1 MYKIKK
7 WVSAL
12 LAGMMLFALFP
23 GLSFAAE
30 AQQTQEPSVVREEV
44 ALREEFSK
52 HFLLSDGSFMA
63 ISYPEAVHV
72 RSGDGWEE
80 IDNTVSLN
88 QSSAALKTRNQS
100 FPVEFSASAAG
111 DRLVSMQS
119 GGRQLSWSLK
129 AVAGEQ
135 LYAASETAAAVPER
149 LAKAADFASAPK
161 AFGTVE
167 YSQVFGGLQN
177 VSVRYTVMQHK
188 LEEDIILHERGAIT
202 AFRME
207 MSAPGLRAAADEYN
221 RVLLSDGEQTVY
233 RISAPYMCDAADT
246 VLNDFTVDIAQQGD
260 QICITYT
267 PQSGW
272 LEDSARVY
280 PVLFDPAITTSEYKS
295 GIIDTYVVQGDT
307 AAHGSEQRIY
317 AGIKNGKV
325 HRSYI
330 KITSLPA
337 IPDNMPITKAELC
350 VRNTNGSTTGRV
362 FGLYKVYSNWNED
375 TITYAN
381 QPQVSGCIATDAF
394 EASDLVNT
402 FSLSSDLNSFYPE
415 YFSGMNY
422 GYMLRYTDE
431 STANPDY
438 NSFYSSEFTTR
449 ASRPYIK
456 IYYSYALPSCLA
468 NGAAY
473 SMKNAA
479 SGKYLSVFGGTDANG
494 TNICQLAK
502 DDTAKQQFKLDRTA
516 DGAYLLRAKCSSNGA
531 NRVLDI
537 AKSGGYV
544 QSGCNVQL
552 YTNVDEIAQ
561 EWVITSVGQGFRIS
575 PRTNM
580 ALALTAVGTADGTSG
595 GKTATSAGN
604 VCVSSY
610 TGASSQIWYFYN
622 ASGAMVS
629 QNTSPYLANGE
640 YYFNNAA
647 TGKYMRR
654 SASSIAGASG
664 TLASLGDSVKW
675 DVVGI
680 GNGQHVIRARG
691 SKTSYLAGSSQL
703 LNATV
708 SMQTVSDSTVPNNCR
723 WAVSYDNGTVFTNAA
738 TGYVLCEVNGELR
751 AYPSSSAQNKRWRCA
766 TTVQYGDG
774 SALSNILREL
784 DSNFSISD
792 MRLET
797 GETKTPVINK
807 TPTSATVAWAT
818 ASDFTY
824 AASPKEPVSI
834 NEFTGEITGLK
845 GGATIVTATHKVTGR
860 TKSFLVRV
868 SASSK
873 DVLHPD
879 NVEYIRYTR
888 VSPSYNS
895 HLIGVVKSKIYEDEI
910 FTAFNERSNFSREFL
925 VTQGLKDKLHKL
937 DSGYRGHFI
946 ITWATGEEKAAY
958 KSKNQVDELVRKGYF
973 KSGSTEYYGVWA
985 WNYEVELKKQ
995 EYWRGVINSGLTE
1008 YGLYILFSN
1017 QYYSSLADYGTT
1029 TVSSEE
1035 YKTVVNRVNSI
1046 AEEFTHNPSSNKVM
1060 LGTSTEQLTW
1070 YQAGEQQGMTYFYS
1084 PKWDTYKEQYGK
1096 NILEM
1101 ANQQFLFEQKT
1112 AGKQFWFSHNPI
1124 ETLNYHATSSFA
1136 MELEWLRNSYGIEK
1150 LTKDYFIESGAYWYF
1165 SPTGGA

>member
-1 MYKIKK
+1 MYKVKK
-7 WVSAL
+7 WISAL

-30 AQQTQEPSVVREEV
+30 AQQTQELSVVREEV
-44 ALREEFSK
+44 ALRDEFSK

-80 IDNTVSLN
+80 IDNTVFLN
-88 QSSAALKTRNQS
+88 QNSEVLKTSNQS
-100 FPVEFSASAAG
+100 FPVAFSASAAD

-119 GGRQLSWSLK
+119 GGKQLSWSLK
-129 AVAGEQ
+129 AVAGKQ
-135 LYAASETAAAVPER
+135 IHETSGAAAVSPKQ
-149 LAKAADFASAPK
+149 LAKAADPTSASK

-167 YSQVFGGLQN
+167 YQRVFGSLQN

-188 LEEDIILHERGAIT
+188 LEEDIILHERGDIT

-207 MSAPGLRAAADEYN
+207 LSAPGLRAVADEYN
-221 RVLLSDGEQTVY
+221 RVMLLDGDQLVY
-233 RISAPYMCDAADT
+233 RISAPYMCDAVDA
-246 VLNDFTVDIAQQGD
+246 VLNDFTVDIAQSGD
-260 QICITYT
+260 QISVTYT
-267 PQSGW
+267 PRRGW
-272 LEDSARVY
+272 LDDPSRVY
-280 PVLFDPAITTSEYKS
+280 PVLFDPAITTSEYQS

-415 YFSGMNY
+415 YFAGMNY
-422 GYMLRYTDE
+422 GYMIRYTDE

-468 NGAAY
+468 NGAVY

-494 TNICQLAK
+494 TNICQLTK
-502 DDTAKQQFKLDRTA
+502 DDTTKQQFKLDRTA

-537 AKSGGYV
+537 AKSDGYV

-552 YTNVDEIAQ
+552 YTNVDAIAQ
-561 EWVITSVGQGFRIS
+561 EWVITSVGQGFKIS

-595 GKTATSAGN
+595 GKTASSAGN

-610 TGASSQIWYFYN
+610 TGASSQLWYFYN

-640 YYFNNAA
+640 YYFNNAD
-647 TGKYMRR
+647 TGKYARR
-654 SASSIAGASG
+654 SASSVVGASG
-664 TLASLGDSVKW
+664 TLASLGNSIKWSVT
-675 DVVGI
+675 GI
-680 GNGQHVIRARG
+680 GNGQHVIRAIG
-691 SKTSYLAGSSQL
+691 SNASYLAGSSQL

-708 SMQTVSDSTVPNNCR
+708 SMQTVSSGEIPNNCR
-723 WAVSYDNGTVFTNAA
+723 WTVSYDNGTVFTNAA

-751 AYPSSSAQNKRWRCA
+751 AYPSASAQNKRWRCA
-766 TTVQYGDG
+766 TTAFYGTT
-774 SALSNILREL
+774 SSHTLREL
-784 DSNFSISD
+784 DANFSISD
-792 MRLET
+792 MTLDVNQ
-797 GETKTPVINK
+797 PQSAMINK
-807 TPTSATVAWAT
+807 TPAGATVAWAE

-824 AASPKEPVSI
+824 PVVLSDR
-834 NEFTGEITGLK
+834 ITVNSAGQLTANSA
-845 GGATIVTATHKVTGR
+845 GNATVSATHKVTGR
-860 TKSFLVRV
+860 TTTFSVVCYMPRSGYELEYQPELWNYSPVQANTHCYFYALNTQLNPDTGHFGAVDPNGLT
-868 SASSK
+868 A
-873 DVLHPD
+873 DVLDTANREKFIECVNRDAANWGFTFQEVGRYEVCPPGTYK
-879 NVEYIRYTR
+879 VAIVIARYAIRRDYHWYRQNADGTWSHKQGDLPVTNLDSNNQIIYDPQTAAR
-888 VSPSYNS
+888 DIYNS
-895 HLIGVVKSKIYEDEI
+895 KGEY
-910 FTAFNERSNFSREFL
+910 
-925 VTQGLKDKLHKL
+925 QGE
-937 DSGYRGHFI
+937 YNVFI
-946 ITWATGEEKAAY
+946 
-958 KSKNQVDELVRKGYF
+958 GYF
-973 KSGSTEYYGVWA
+973 AVT
-985 WNYEVELKKQ
+985 
-995 EYWRGVINSGLTE
+995 
-1008 YGLYILFSN
+1008 
-1017 QYYSSLADYGTT
+1017 
-1029 TVSSEE
+1029 
-1035 YKTVVNRVNSI
+1035 
-1046 AEEFTHNPSSNKVM
+1046 P
-1060 LGTSTEQLTW
+1060 
-1070 YQAGEQQGMTYFYS
+1070 
-1084 PKWDTYKEQYGK
+1084 
-1096 NILEM
+1096 
-1101 ANQQFLFEQKT
+1101 
-1112 AGKQFWFSHNPI
+1112 
-1124 ETLNYHATSSFA
+1124 LNYMYGANA
-1136 MELEWLRNSYGIEK
+1136 ANALE
-1150 LTKDYFIESGAYWYF
+1150 A
-1165 SPTGGA
+1165 A

>member
-1 MYKIKK
+1 M
-7 WVSAL
+7 
-12 LAGMMLFALFP
+12 
-23 GLSFAAE
+23 
-30 AQQTQEPSVVREEV
+30 
-44 ALREEFSK
+44 
-52 HFLLSDGSFMA
+52 
-63 ISYPEAVHV
+63 
-72 RSGDGWEE
+72 
-80 IDNTVSLN
+80 
-88 QSSAALKTRNQS
+88 
-100 FPVEFSASAAG
+100 
-111 DRLVSMQS
+111 
-119 GGRQLSWSLK
+119 
-129 AVAGEQ
+129 
-135 LYAASETAAAVPER
+135 PER

-580 ALALTAVGTADGTSG
+580 ALALTAVGTADGTSS

-629 QNTSPYLANGE
+629 QNTSPYLADGE

-654 SASSIAGASG
+654 SASSVAGASG

-703 LNATV
+703 LNSAV

-723 WAVSYDNGTVFTNAA
+723 WTVSYDNGTLFTNVA

-766 TTVQYGDG
+766 TTALYGT
-774 SALSNILREL
+774 SAGCTLREL
-784 DSNFSISD
+784 DSNFSVSA
-792 MRLET
+792 MSLKT

-807 TPTSATVAWAT
+807 SPLNANVAWAT

-824 AASPKEPVSI
+824 EASPKELIDI

-845 GGATIVTATHKVTGR
+845 GGNTTVTATHKATGR
-860 TKSFLVRV
+860 VKSFAVQV
-868 SASSK
+868 IPPSK
-873 DVLHPD
+873 DPLHPD
-879 NVEYIRYTR
+879 NVEYIRYMHIT
-888 VSPSYNS
+888 SAETNHFIS
-895 HLIGVVKSKIYEDEI
+895 VVKSKIYTSEI
-910 FTAFNERSNFSREFL
+910 FIAFDIVNEASRDFIINEN
-925 VTQGLKDKLHKL
+925 LKNKLHQL
-937 DSGYRGHFI
+937 DAGFHSHWI
-946 ITWATGEEKAAY
+946 ITWSTVEEWAAHAAKEETDQLVEAGY
-958 KSKNQVDELVRKGYF
+958 LDSKS
-973 KSGSTEYYGVWA
+973 SEYYGIWA
-985 WNYEVELKKQ
+985 FNYEGAIE
-995 EYWRGVINSGLTE
+995 EYRYWAGVIDKSAAVCSVYMT
-1008 YGLYILFSN
+1008 IS
-1017 QYYSSLADYGTT
+1017 YYYYAYLASATMA
-1029 TVSSEE
+1029 TVSSSQYSTMSSQVDDIENALSGMSYTE
-1035 YKTVVNRVNSI
+1035 KKVVTAESRNAVWQTRGYTNPPYKANTPVMELKTGQQTKFVRVYSDPNRYEGSWI
-1046 AEEFTHNPSSNKVM
+1046 MRAEDIQGLTAQQIRDKYALPATPTQICDVYVPSGQQIYV
-1060 LGTSTEQLTW
+1060 GI
-1070 YQAGEQQGMTYFYS
+1070 AGEIEGFG
-1084 PKWDTYKEQYGK
+1084 YGGGIQFDLDWNTTNVTFT
-1096 NILEM
+1096 NI
-1101 ANQQFLFEQKT
+1101 
-1112 AGKQFWFSHNPI
+1112 
-1124 ETLNYHATSSFA
+1124 
-1136 MELEWLRNSYGIEK
+1136 RN
-1150 LTKDYFIESGAYWYF
+1150 L
-1165 SPTGGA
+1165 P